1 MLDTVDTDTET
12 AGYKHTQKCRKKKEN
27 IYIYIHTY
35 IYSDQQKESTKDDD
49 HLNQQE
55 PSCSL
60 PKFSLFQL
68 SWYQLRTGTSYLLV
82 PEKE

>member
-1 MLDTVDTDTET
+1 MLILT
-12 AGYKHTQKCRKKKEN
+12 RKLQGTKIHKNAEKKEN
-27 IYIYIHTY
+27 IYIYIYNY

-60 PKFSLFQL
+60 PKF
-68 SWYQLRTGTSYLLV
+68 YQLRTGTSYLLV